1 MANLRRPVQVQLDRG
16 HSSREGERPVG
27 RAVQEVRLTLR
38 VGLLESAGLMTR

>member
-1 MANLRRPVQVQLDRG
+1 MADLRCPVQVQLDRG

-38 VGLLESAGLMTR
+38 VGLLESAGLRTR